1 MIRDLQCGQTVVPD
15 AIDMRVVDNLRNRYG
30 FTLNDDF
37 LSQMSSCH
45 GGRPQIATFEVNGEQ
60 WPIGQFLTLLDNH
73 SDLVPPS
80 RPHFDHSDIDER
92 AIDSINYLVD
102 GEHSTSRALFEGLM
116 PFAATAVEM
125 CLDRAYVNLLCL
137 DHRVAKAEPSVVMWL
152 ADEANEAYMDWDEEY
167 DPFEDDDENAY
178 RNVPWD
184 TFLSPVSPSFRDFV
198 QSLQ

>member
-1 MIRDLQCGQTVVPD
+1 
-15 AIDMRVVDNLRNRYG
+15 MRVVDNLRNRYG

-152 ADEANEAYMDWDEEY
+152 ADEANEAYMMFLF
-167 DPFEDDDENAY
+167 PGTPSTSVQ
-178 RNVPWD
+178 RPLIRSGP
-184 TFLSPVSPSFRDFV
+184 TFLQFRFLYGELDLSIECMLKAFCLSEPWV
-198 QSLQ
+198 FLV